1 MKFWVIAALL
11 TLAGCSDGGSA
22 WWQKDWTQRT
32 PLTVDTT
39 STGVNLSGPIGRT
52 PLLIRLHSGNFD
64 FGASADNGSDI
75 RIIAADNKTPLTYHI
90 ESFDPL
96 LGVGTLWVDMPKLAG
111 GEMTPIWLYHGN
123 KAAPAAVNTG
133 STFDADTVLVLHYDE
148 APGTPI
154 ADKTAYKNNPA
165 NGPSSVDEGSIIGRG
180 GKFAASTGM
189 VVPPSNSLAT
199 SGPFTFSTW
208 VKIDAPGERQ
218 TLFARDG
225 LGLDLVAGVPT
236 MTIGGGTAAAAA
248 PIAAGQW
255 THVAVAADGKATRLY
270 VNGQELAALPGAAP
284 AATGAVTIGGSA
296 TAPFT
301 GGLDETR
308 LSKVARPA
316 AMLRADAIGQ
326 GPDSKLVAFGKD
338 EEQGA
343 GGGTVLFILKATP
356 ALDWAIIALCMLLLV
371 AAIVVMA
378 TKTRYLNRANR
389 ANAAFMKRFRAMHE
403 NLVKLEAVDGISPG
417 ERRLLADAPLANLY
431 EIGIDELQLRQAAR
445 GSRPL
450 SGEAVEALRAAVDAQ
465 QVAENQK
472 LDKWMVLLTIAISG
486 GPFIGLLGTVM
497 GVMNTF
503 GGVAMA
509 GDVNVNAIAPG
520 IAAALLATIAGLACA
535 IPALFGYNYLNSQI
549 GELADE
555 MRVFVDRL
563 VTRLAEMQSYLAEG
577 TPPPR
582 ALAAE

>member
-1 MKFWVIAALL
+1 MKFWAIAALL
-11 TLAGCSDGGSA
+11 MLAGCSDGGAA

-39 STGVNLSGPIGRT
+39 TTGVNLSGPIGRT

-90 ESFDPL
+90 ESYDPL

-111 GEMTPIWLYHGN
+111 GEKAPIWLYHGN

-148 APGTPI
+148 AVGTPI

-165 NGPSSVDEGSIIGRG
+165 NGPTSVDEGSIIGRG

-189 VVPPSNSLAT
+189 VVPASNSLAT

-225 LGLDLVAGVPT
+225 SGLDLVAGVPT
-236 MTIGGGTAAAAA
+236 MIIGGATAAAAA

-270 VNGQELAALPGAAP
+270 VNGQESAALPGAAP

-296 TAPFT
+296 GAPFT

-356 ALDWAIIALCMLLLV
+356 ALDWAIIATCLLMLA
-371 AAIVVMA
+371 AAIVVIV
-378 TKTRYLNRANR
+378 TKARYLNRSIR
-389 ANAAFMKRFRAMHE
+389 ANAVFMKRFRQMHE
-403 NLVKLEAVDGISPG
+403 DLIPITAVQGISAA
-417 ERRLLADAPLANLY
+417 ELKFIDQAPLAHLY
-431 EIGIDELQLRQAAR
+431 SVGLDEIEIRAKSMAG
-445 GSRPL
+445 RPL
-450 SGEAVEALRAAVDAQ
+450 TGTAVEALRAAVDAQ
-465 QVAENQK
+465 QVEENQQ

-535 IPALFGYNYLNSQI
+535 IPALFGYNYLNAQI
-549 GELADE
+549 GKLADD
-555 MRVFVDRL
+555 MRIFVDRL
-563 VTRLAEMQSYLAEG
+563 VTRLAETAENNAMP
-577 TPPPR
+577 TPENWI
-582 ALAAE
+582 AA